1 MKDYISFLQPAATI
15 LVAIGVGF
23 IAIDQNKTTNA
34 HFNCATVFGAP
45 EGSEKDLAKLGLPK
59 GGNYS
64 NIRKYCRAFIN
75 PPESSSGGYASID
88 FPSHIN
94 VTITDMPKVTIK
106 DMPFLSGS
114 VGIDGFVHTTN

>member
-1 MKDYISFLQPAATI
+1 MKDYIVFFQPTVTF

-23 IAIDQNKTTNA
+23 IAIDQNKITNA
-34 HFNCATVFGAP
+34 RFNCATVFGAP

-64 NIRKYCRAFIN
+64 NIRQYCRAFIN
-75 PPESSSGGYASID
+75 PAESSSGGYASID

-94 VTITDMPKVTIK
+94 VSITDMPI
-106 DMPFLSGS
+106 LSGTVGIEGS
-114 VGIDGFVHTTN
+114 VGIAGFVHTTN